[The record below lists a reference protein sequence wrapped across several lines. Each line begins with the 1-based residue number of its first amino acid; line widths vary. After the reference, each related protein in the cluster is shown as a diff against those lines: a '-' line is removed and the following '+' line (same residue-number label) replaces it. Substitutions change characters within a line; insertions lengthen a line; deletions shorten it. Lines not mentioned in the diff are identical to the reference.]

1 MKHNLFRN
9 FTALLLSG
17 TMLAGA
23 GCKDYDDDI
32 DNINKRL
39 DGMEVTISSLP
50 EQLEAI
56 KASIPDLTSL
66 TSRVEA
72 LEGKLEGVTD
82 LKGQLDEL
90 KGLESTLKQ
99 YVDDEIGKAT
109 TADALKAT
117 LGNYFATA
125 EALSDLEETLTKV
138 DDSIDQ
144 AIQVAV
150 KEIQVDITNLKDNVG
165 DWMGPQMKTY
175 LEANGYATMTDADD
189 AASSAVQDI
198 FDQIEKAQGDYY
210 DALVGLI
217 DSAIT
222 EHEGTIKIS
231 KEQLDTEL
239 KELIDKIEP
248 LINRVAELEGR
259 IQSLVYVPTRLDKK
273 IMFEGASWIDFA
285 GEKYYLGLKEQ
296 QSAVI
301 TFRVSPASVA
311 EKIVKGFA
319 GESDDNNKK
328 VELSIIPEKVTRAG
342 AEEDFTIEKCE
353 LVEGKSGE
361 FKVTATTGYKYGATA
376 DETLAIALN
385 VKIAPDEDSESTQG
399 IDYTTE
405 FIGTDYTAGGEV
417 NDNLVIAKAEEGGE
431 YTEIEGEY
439 DDGQG
444 TLTTVTYNT
453 KLPYYSTETV
463 TFLKD
468 FDVYYKDAEG
478 NYSALS
484 AMWENAPKIT
494 IKKPTKAATI
504 APETHKTN
512 YTVSATTAAIETSST
527 NLIGNTVTSGEFL
540 YQVKAGDRT
549 LDVAK
554 VKQVVTIDTK
564 NTAAVAENIAMNWQY
579 AITSVSGDYTKEN
592 VKLSTKLTYED
603 YNTIKNITT
612 KGTAGSLNANEYAVT
627 VTKNGQAVADGSI
640 TEANITLTANPSA
653 DGDVQLITVT
663 LKGTLKVGGDYVVVA
678 TYMKADN
685 TTVTITANVTVTGMP
700 EIAAYEIPAAENT
713 YVGEYEFVL
722 LQNYAS
728 VLWND
733 NLKDAFGDKA
743 TFESVIYGAN
753 AAATK
758 AGKAE
763 LAKDNKNIKVTFDND
778 AVYGTAYK
786 PSIKFTDAKGTG
798 FAVTF
803 KSTVTLVELKAEM
816 KVNSAYINSEG
827 KATAST
833 DLTSSV
839 FKVLDKEIA
848 GAYYYD
854 GEYADKTTVVYSI
867 NESADDLKAIED
879 AGGTAPSISSDVLTW
894 ADWNKLELKVK
905 AELTIND
912 RVLDTKE
919 FVVTIADPVA
929 EAITADSEV
938 DATIYAGETD
948 KTFAVPSMLKLAA
961 QKGSAID
968 AATNVFDAA
977 GAAMGLNDDLKT
989 ALTGKATYTLAEGTN
1004 PIITISADGKGILTL
1019 ADSALEINEF
1029 SVTVKVTYKYQFGER
1044 TFDATIKVKPGTKP
1058 VVTPAP

>member
-125 EALSDLEETLTKV
+125 EALSDLEETLTKAGG
-138 DDSIDQ
+138 SIDQ
-144 AIQVAV
+144 AIQEAV
-150 KEIQVDITNLKDNVG
+150 NEIQGDITDLKNNVG
-165 DWMGPQMKTY
+165 DWMGPQMKEY
-175 LEANGYATMTDADD
+175 LDAKGYATKSTT
-189 AASSAVQDI
+189 
-198 FDQIEKAQGDYY
+198 
-210 DALVGLI
+210 
-217 DSAIT
+217 IT
-222 EHEGTIKIS
+222 EATSAAAEEILTQIKAEQSDYRQAIEEIVAGATIS
-231 KEQLDTEL
+231 KLGTGVVKKENLDTEL
-239 KELIDKIEP
+239 QELIEKIEP

-259 IQSLVYVPTRLDKK
+259 IQSLVYVPSSLEEAQSNT
-273 IMFEGASWIDFA
+273 IMFEGASWINFS
-285 GEKYYLGLKEQ
+285 GTKYYLGLADKQ
-296 QSAVI
+296 TAII
-301 TFRVSPASVA
+301 TFRVSPASLV
-311 EKIVKGFA
+311 EKITD
-319 GESDDNNKK
+319 ENI
-328 VELSIIPEKVTRAG
+328 SIVTEKITRAAAFT
-342 AEEDFTIEKCE
+342 AELIEDSADPKT
-353 LVEGKSGE
+353 GK
-361 FKVTATTGYKYGATA
+361 FQVRATTDYKYGETA
-376 DETLAIALN
+376 NETLAIALN
-385 VKIAPDEDSESTQG
+385 VKIAPAEGSESKYG
-399 IDYTTE
+399 IDYTTS
-405 FIGTDYTAGGEV
+405 FIGTDYTAGG
-417 NDNLVIAKAEEGGE
+417 DITAKLVIAKEKE
-431 YTEIEGEY
+431 
-439 DDGQG
+439 DGSFDTPTGQVYASE
-444 TLTTVTYNT
+444 LKYN
-453 KLPYYSTETV
+453 STETV
-463 TFLKD
+463 TFMED
-468 FDVYYKDAEG
+468 FDVYYNPETNEYHK
-478 NYSALS
+478 LS
-484 AMWENAPKIT
+484 DMWENAPKIT

-512 YTVSATTAAIETSST
+512 YTVSATTAAIKTSST
-527 NLIGNTVTSGEFL
+527 DLIGETITSELFTYSISANNKTLEIGKAKQQITIVGDNT
-540 YQVKAGDRT
+540 
-549 LDVAK
+549 
-554 VKQVVTIDTK
+554 DTK
-564 NTAAVAENIAMNWQY
+564 TVEAAKLHWQY
-579 AITSVSGDYTKEN
+579 AIANSDAASRNVYVAEN
-592 VKLSTKLTYED
+592 VALDNALKAAIYNDMKTYTENASLEAGK
-603 YNTIKNITT
+603 YTI
-612 KGTAGSLNANEYAVT
+612 
-627 VTKNGQAVADGSI
+627 SI
-640 TEANITLTANPSA
+640 TENGTTASGITPAIELVSTPSVDTDAQLVKITLTGDLKKTAN
-653 DGDVQLITVT
+653 
-663 LKGTLKVGGDYVVVA
+663 YVVKAVYMHQDKTTA
-678 TYMKADN
+678 T
-685 TTVTITANVTVTGMP
+685 IIANVNVTGMP
-700 EIAAYEIPAAENT
+700 EIAAYEIPAAEKT

-733 NLKDAFGDKA
+733 NLKDAFGDKT
-743 TFESVIYGAN
+743 TFENVIYGATAN
-753 AAATK
+753 ATK
-758 AGKAE
+758 AGKAD
-763 LAKDNKNIKVTFDND
+763 LAKDNQNIKVTFDND

-786 PSIKFTDAKGTG
+786 PSIKFTDAKEPG

-803 KSTVTLVELKAEM
+803 KSTVTLVELEAEM

-905 AELTIND
+905 AELTTND

>member
-23 GCKDYDDDI
+23 GCKDYNDDI

-125 EALSDLEETLTKV
+125 EALSDLEETLTKAGG
-138 DDSIDQ
+138 SIDQ
-144 AIQVAV
+144 AIQEAV
-150 KEIQVDITNLKDNVG
+150 NEIQGDITDLKNNVG
-165 DWMGPQMKTY
+165 DWMGPQMKEY
-175 LEANGYATMTDADD
+175 LDAKGYATKSTT
-189 AASSAVQDI
+189 
-198 FDQIEKAQGDYY
+198 
-210 DALVGLI
+210 
-217 DSAIT
+217 IT
-222 EHEGTIKIS
+222 EATSAAAEEILTQIKAEQSDYRQAIEEIVAGATIS
-231 KEQLDTEL
+231 KLGTGVVKKENLDTEL
-239 KELIDKIEP
+239 QELIEKIEP

-259 IQSLVYVPTRLDKK
+259 IQSLVYVPSSLEEAQSNT
-273 IMFEGASWIDFA
+273 IMFEGASWINFS
-285 GEKYYLGLKEQ
+285 GTKYYLGLADKQ
-296 QSAVI
+296 TAII
-301 TFRVSPASVA
+301 TFRVSPASLV
-311 EKIVKGFA
+311 EKITD
-319 GESDDNNKK
+319 ENI
-328 VELSIIPEKVTRAG
+328 SIVTEKITRAAAFT
-342 AEEDFTIEKCE
+342 AELIEDSADPET
-353 LVEGKSGE
+353 GK
-361 FKVTATTGYKYGATA
+361 FQVRATTDYKYGETA
-376 DETLAIALN
+376 NETLAIALN
-385 VKIAPDEDSESTQG
+385 VKIAPAEGSESKYG
-399 IDYTTE
+399 IDYTTS
-405 FIGTDYTAGGEV
+405 FIGTDYTAGG
-417 NDNLVIAKAEEGGE
+417 DITAKLVIAKEKE
-431 YTEIEGEY
+431 
-439 DDGQG
+439 DGSFDTPTGQVYASE
-444 TLTTVTYNT
+444 LKYN
-453 KLPYYSTETV
+453 STETV
-463 TFLKD
+463 TFMED
-468 FDVYYKDAEG
+468 FDVYYNPETNEYHK
-478 NYSALS
+478 LS
-484 AMWENAPKIT
+484 DMWENAPKIT

-512 YTVSATTAAIETSST
+512 YTVSATTAAIKTSST
-527 NLIGNTVTSGEFL
+527 DLIGETITSELFTYSISANNKTLEIGKAKQQITIVGDNT
-540 YQVKAGDRT
+540 
-549 LDVAK
+549 
-554 VKQVVTIDTK
+554 DTK
-564 NTAAVAENIAMNWQY
+564 TVEAAKLHWQY
-579 AITSVSGDYTKEN
+579 AIANSDAASRNVYVAEN
-592 VKLSTKLTYED
+592 VALDNALKAAIYNDMKTYTENASLEAGK
-603 YNTIKNITT
+603 YTI
-612 KGTAGSLNANEYAVT
+612 
-627 VTKNGQAVADGSI
+627 SI
-640 TEANITLTANPSA
+640 TENGTTASGITPAIELVSTPSVDTDAQLVKITLTGDLKKTAN
-653 DGDVQLITVT
+653 
-663 LKGTLKVGGDYVVVA
+663 YVVKAVYMHQDKTTA
-678 TYMKADN
+678 T
-685 TTVTITANVTVTGMP
+685 IIANVNVTGMP
-700 EIAAYEIPAAENT
+700 EIAAYEIPAAEKT

-733 NLKDAFGDKA
+733 NLKDAFGDKT
-743 TFESVIYGAN
+743 TFENVIYGATAN
-753 AAATK
+753 ATK
-758 AGKAE
+758 AGKAD
-763 LAKDNKNIKVTFDND
+763 LAKDNQNIKVTFDND

-786 PSIKFTDAKGTG
+786 PSIKFTDAKETG

-803 KSTVTLVELKAEM
+803 KSTVTLVELEAEM

-905 AELTIND
+905 AELTTND

>member
-125 EALSDLEETLTKV
+125 EALSDLEETLTKAGG
-138 DDSIDQ
+138 SIDQ
-144 AIQVAV
+144 AIQEAV
-150 KEIQVDITNLKDNVG
+150 NEIQGDITDLKNNVG
-165 DWMGPQMKTY
+165 DWMGPQMKEY
-175 LEANGYATMTDADD
+175 LDAKGYATKSTT
-189 AASSAVQDI
+189 
-198 FDQIEKAQGDYY
+198 
-210 DALVGLI
+210 
-217 DSAIT
+217 IT
-222 EHEGTIKIS
+222 EATSAAAEEILTQIKAEQSDYRQAIEEIVAGATIS
-231 KEQLDTEL
+231 KLGTGVVKKENLDTEL
-239 KELIDKIEP
+239 QELIEKIEP

-259 IQSLVYVPTRLDKK
+259 IQSLVYVPSSLEEAQSNT
-273 IMFEGASWIDFA
+273 IMFEGASWINFS
-285 GEKYYLGLKEQ
+285 GTKYYLGLADKQ
-296 QSAVI
+296 TAII
-301 TFRVSPASVA
+301 TFRVSPTSLV
-311 EKIVKGFA
+311 EKITD
-319 GESDDNNKK
+319 ENI
-328 VELSIIPEKVTRAG
+328 SIVTEKITRAAAFT
-342 AEEDFTIEKCE
+342 AELIEDSADPET
-353 LVEGKSGE
+353 GK
-361 FKVTATTGYKYGATA
+361 FQVRATTDYKYGETA
-376 DETLAIALN
+376 NETLAIALN
-385 VKIAPDEDSESTQG
+385 VKIAPAEGSESKYG
-399 IDYTTE
+399 IDYTTS
-405 FIGTDYTAGGEV
+405 FIGTDYTAGG
-417 NDNLVIAKAEEGGE
+417 DITAKLVIAKEKE
-431 YTEIEGEY
+431 
-439 DDGQG
+439 DGSFDTPTGQVYASE
-444 TLTTVTYNT
+444 LKYN
-453 KLPYYSTETV
+453 STETV
-463 TFLKD
+463 TFMED
-468 FDVYYKDAEG
+468 FDVYYNPETNEYHK
-478 NYSALS
+478 LS
-484 AMWENAPKIT
+484 DMWENAPKIT

-512 YTVSATTAAIETSST
+512 YTVSATTAAIKTSST
-527 NLIGNTVTSGEFL
+527 DLIGETITSELFTYSISANNKTLEIGKAKQQITIVGDNT
-540 YQVKAGDRT
+540 
-549 LDVAK
+549 
-554 VKQVVTIDTK
+554 DTK
-564 NTAAVAENIAMNWQY
+564 TVEAAKLHWQY
-579 AITSVSGDYTKEN
+579 AIANSDAASRNVYVAEN
-592 VKLSTKLTYED
+592 VALDNALKAAIYNDMKTYTENASLEAGK
-603 YNTIKNITT
+603 YTI
-612 KGTAGSLNANEYAVT
+612 
-627 VTKNGQAVADGSI
+627 SI
-640 TEANITLTANPSA
+640 TENGTTASGITPAIELVSTPSVDTDAQLVKITLTGDLKKTAN
-653 DGDVQLITVT
+653 
-663 LKGTLKVGGDYVVVA
+663 YVVKAVYMHQDKTTA
-678 TYMKADN
+678 T
-685 TTVTITANVTVTGMP
+685 IIANVNVTGMP
-700 EIAAYEIPAAENT
+700 EIAAYEIPAAEKT

-733 NLKDAFGDKA
+733 NLKDAFGDKT
-743 TFESVIYGAN
+743 TFENVIYGATAN
-753 AAATK
+753 ATK
-758 AGKAE
+758 AGKAD
-763 LAKDNKNIKVTFDND
+763 LAKDNQNIKVTFDND

-786 PSIKFTDAKGTG
+786 PSIKFTDAKETG

-803 KSTVTLVELKAEM
+803 KSTVTLVELEAEM

-905 AELTIND
+905 AELTTND

>member
-125 EALSDLEETLTKV
+125 EALSDLEETLTKAGG
-138 DDSIDQ
+138 SIDQ
-144 AIQVAV
+144 AIQEAV
-150 KEIQVDITNLKDNVG
+150 NEIQGDITDLKNNVG
-165 DWMGPQMKTY
+165 DWMGPQMKEY
-175 LEANGYATMTDADD
+175 LDAKGYATKSTT
-189 AASSAVQDI
+189 
-198 FDQIEKAQGDYY
+198 
-210 DALVGLI
+210 
-217 DSAIT
+217 IT
-222 EHEGTIKIS
+222 EATSAAAEEILTQIKAEQSDYRQAIEEIVAGATIS
-231 KEQLDTEL
+231 KLGTGVVKKENLDTEL
-239 KELIDKIEP
+239 QELIEKIEP

-259 IQSLVYVPTRLDKK
+259 IQSLVYVPSSLEEAQSNT
-273 IMFEGASWIDFA
+273 IMFEGASWINFS
-285 GEKYYLGLKEQ
+285 GTKYYLGLADKQ
-296 QSAVI
+296 TAII
-301 TFRVSPASVA
+301 TFRVSPASLV
-311 EKIVKGFA
+311 EKITD
-319 GESDDNNKK
+319 ENI
-328 VELSIIPEKVTRAG
+328 SIVTEKITRAAAFT
-342 AEEDFTIEKCE
+342 AELIEDSADPET
-353 LVEGKSGE
+353 GK
-361 FKVTATTGYKYGATA
+361 FQVRATTDYKYGETA
-376 DETLAIALN
+376 NETLAIALN
-385 VKIAPDEDSESTQG
+385 VKIAPAEGSESKYG
-399 IDYTTE
+399 IDYTTS
-405 FIGTDYTAGGEV
+405 FIGTDYTAGG
-417 NDNLVIAKAEEGGE
+417 DITAKLVIAKEKE
-431 YTEIEGEY
+431 
-439 DDGQG
+439 DGSFDTPTGQVYASE
-444 TLTTVTYNT
+444 LKYN
-453 KLPYYSTETV
+453 STETV
-463 TFLKD
+463 TFMED
-468 FDVYYKDAEG
+468 FDVYYNPETNEYHK
-478 NYSALS
+478 LS
-484 AMWENAPKIT
+484 DMWENAPKIT

-512 YTVSATTAAIETSST
+512 YTVSATTAAIKTSST
-527 NLIGNTVTSGEFL
+527 DLIGETITSELFTYSISANNKTLEIGKAKQQITIVGDNT
-540 YQVKAGDRT
+540 
-549 LDVAK
+549 
-554 VKQVVTIDTK
+554 DTK
-564 NTAAVAENIAMNWQY
+564 TVEAAKLHWQY
-579 AITSVSGDYTKEN
+579 AIANSDAASRNVYVAEN
-592 VKLSTKLTYED
+592 VALDNALKAAIYNDMKTYTENASLEAGK
-603 YNTIKNITT
+603 YTI
-612 KGTAGSLNANEYAVT
+612 
-627 VTKNGQAVADGSI
+627 SI
-640 TEANITLTANPSA
+640 TENGTTASGITPAIELVSTPSVDTDAQFVKITLTGDLKKTAN
-653 DGDVQLITVT
+653 
-663 LKGTLKVGGDYVVVA
+663 YVVKAVYMHQNKTTA
-678 TYMKADN
+678 T
-685 TTVTITANVTVTGMP
+685 IIANVNVTGMP
-700 EIAAYEIPAAENT
+700 EIAAYEIPAAEKT

-733 NLKDAFGDKA
+733 NLKDAFGDKT
-743 TFESVIYGAN
+743 TFENVIYGATAN
-753 AAATK
+753 ATK
-758 AGKAE
+758 AGKAD
-763 LAKDNKNIKVTFDND
+763 LAKDNQNIKVTFDND

-786 PSIKFTDAKGTG
+786 PSIKFTDAKETG

-803 KSTVTLVELKAEM
+803 KSTVTLVELEAEM

-905 AELTIND
+905 AELTTND

>member
-125 EALSDLEETLTKV
+125 EALSDLEETLTKAGG
-138 DDSIDQ
+138 SIDQ
-144 AIQVAV
+144 AIQEAV
-150 KEIQVDITNLKDNVG
+150 NEIQGDITDLKNNVG
-165 DWMGPQMKTY
+165 DWMGPQMKEY
-175 LEANGYATMTDADD
+175 LDAKGYATKSTT
-189 AASSAVQDI
+189 
-198 FDQIEKAQGDYY
+198 
-210 DALVGLI
+210 
-217 DSAIT
+217 IT
-222 EHEGTIKIS
+222 EATSAAAEEILTQIKAEQSDYRQAIEEIVAGATIS
-231 KEQLDTEL
+231 KLGTGVVKKENLDTEL
-239 KELIDKIEP
+239 QELIEKIEP

-259 IQSLVYVPTRLDKK
+259 IQSLVYVPSSLEEAQSNT
-273 IMFEGASWIDFA
+273 IMFEGASWINFS
-285 GEKYYLGLKEQ
+285 GTKYYLGLADKQ
-296 QSAVI
+296 TAII
-301 TFRVSPASVA
+301 TFRVSPASLV
-311 EKIVKGFA
+311 EKITD
-319 GESDDNNKK
+319 ENI
-328 VELSIIPEKVTRAG
+328 SIVTEKITRAAAFT
-342 AEEDFTIEKCE
+342 AELIEDSADPET
-353 LVEGKSGE
+353 GK
-361 FKVTATTGYKYGATA
+361 FQVRATTDYKYGETA
-376 DETLAIALN
+376 NETLAIALN
-385 VKIAPDEDSESTQG
+385 VKIAPAEGSESKYG
-399 IDYTTE
+399 IDYTTS
-405 FIGTDYTAGGEV
+405 FIGTDYTAGG
-417 NDNLVIAKAEEGGE
+417 NITAKLVIAKEKE
-431 YTEIEGEY
+431 
-439 DDGQG
+439 DGSFDTPTGQVYASE
-444 TLTTVTYNT
+444 LKYN
-453 KLPYYSTETV
+453 STETV
-463 TFLKD
+463 TFMED
-468 FDVYYKDAEG
+468 FDVYYNPETNEYHK
-478 NYSALS
+478 LS
-484 AMWENAPKIT
+484 DMWENAPKIT

-512 YTVSATTAAIETSST
+512 YTVSATTAAIKTSST
-527 NLIGNTVTSGEFL
+527 DLIGETITSELFTYSISANNKTLEIGKAKQQITIVGDNT
-540 YQVKAGDRT
+540 
-549 LDVAK
+549 
-554 VKQVVTIDTK
+554 DTK
-564 NTAAVAENIAMNWQY
+564 TVEAAKLHWQY
-579 AITSVSGDYTKEN
+579 AIANSDAASRNVYVAEN
-592 VKLSTKLTYED
+592 VALDNALKAAIYNDMKTYTENASLEAGK
-603 YNTIKNITT
+603 YTI
-612 KGTAGSLNANEYAVT
+612 
-627 VTKNGQAVADGSI
+627 SI
-640 TEANITLTANPSA
+640 TENGTTASGITPAIELVSTPSVDTDAQLVKITLTGDLKKTAN
-653 DGDVQLITVT
+653 
-663 LKGTLKVGGDYVVVA
+663 YVVKAVYMHQDKTTA
-678 TYMKADN
+678 T
-685 TTVTITANVTVTGMP
+685 IIANVNVTGMP
-700 EIAAYEIPAAENT
+700 EIAAYEIPAAEKT

-733 NLKDAFGDKA
+733 NLKDAFGDKT
-743 TFESVIYGAN
+743 TFENVIYGATAN
-753 AAATK
+753 ATK
-758 AGKAE
+758 AGKAD
-763 LAKDNKNIKVTFDND
+763 LAKDNQNIKVTFDND

-786 PSIKFTDAKGTG
+786 PSIKFTDAKETG

-803 KSTVTLVELKAEM
+803 KSTVTLVELEAEM

-905 AELTIND
+905 AELTTND

>member
-125 EALSDLEETLTKV
+125 EALSDLEETLTKAGG
-138 DDSIDQ
+138 SIDQ
-144 AIQVAV
+144 AIQEAV
-150 KEIQVDITNLKDNVG
+150 NEIQGDITDLKNNVG
-165 DWMGPQMKTY
+165 DWMGPQMKEY
-175 LEANGYATMTDADD
+175 LDAKGYATKSTT
-189 AASSAVQDI
+189 
-198 FDQIEKAQGDYY
+198 
-210 DALVGLI
+210 
-217 DSAIT
+217 IT
-222 EHEGTIKIS
+222 EATSAAAEEILTQIKAEQSDYRQAIEEIVAGATIS
-231 KEQLDTEL
+231 KLGTGVVKKENLDTEL
-239 KELIDKIEP
+239 QELIEKIEP

-259 IQSLVYVPTRLDKK
+259 IQSLVYVPSSLEEAQSNT
-273 IMFEGASWIDFA
+273 IMFEGASWINFS
-285 GEKYYLGLKEQ
+285 GTKYYLGLADKQ
-296 QSAVI
+296 TAII
-301 TFRVSPASVA
+301 TFRVSPASLV
-311 EKIVKGFA
+311 EKITD
-319 GESDDNNKK
+319 ENI
-328 VELSIIPEKVTRAG
+328 SIVTEKITRAAAFT
-342 AEEDFTIEKCE
+342 AELIEDSADPET
-353 LVEGKSGE
+353 GK
-361 FKVTATTGYKYGATA
+361 FQVRATTDYKYGETA
-376 DETLAIALN
+376 NETLAIALN
-385 VKIAPDEDSESTQG
+385 VKIAPAEGSESKYG
-399 IDYTTE
+399 IDYTTS
-405 FIGTDYTAGGEV
+405 FIGTDYTAGG
-417 NDNLVIAKAEEGGE
+417 DITAKLVIAKEKE
-431 YTEIEGEY
+431 
-439 DDGQG
+439 DGSFDTPTGQVYASE
-444 TLTTVTYNT
+444 LKYN
-453 KLPYYSTETV
+453 STETV
-463 TFLKD
+463 TFMED
-468 FDVYYKDAEG
+468 FDVYYNPETNEYHK
-478 NYSALS
+478 LS
-484 AMWENAPKIT
+484 DMWENAPKIT

-512 YTVSATTAAIETSST
+512 YTVSATTAAIKTSST
-527 NLIGNTVTSGEFL
+527 DLIGETITSELFTYSISANNKTLEIGKAKQQITIVGDNT
-540 YQVKAGDRT
+540 
-549 LDVAK
+549 
-554 VKQVVTIDTK
+554 DTK
-564 NTAAVAENIAMNWQY
+564 TVEAAKLHWQY
-579 AITSVSGDYTKEN
+579 AIANSDAASRNVYVAEN
-592 VKLSTKLTYED
+592 VALDNALKAAIYNDMKTYTENASLEAGK
-603 YNTIKNITT
+603 YTI
-612 KGTAGSLNANEYAVT
+612 
-627 VTKNGQAVADGSI
+627 SI
-640 TEANITLTANPSA
+640 TENGTTASGITPAIELVSTPSVDTDAQLVKITLTGDLKKTAN
-653 DGDVQLITVT
+653 
-663 LKGTLKVGGDYVVVA
+663 YVVKAVYMHQDKTTA
-678 TYMKADN
+678 T
-685 TTVTITANVTVTGMP
+685 IIANVNVTGMP
-700 EIAAYEIPAAENT
+700 EIAAYEIPAAEKT

-733 NLKDAFGDKA
+733 NLKDAFGDKT
-743 TFESVIYGAN
+743 TFENVIYGATAN
-753 AAATK
+753 ATK
-758 AGKAE
+758 AGKAD
-763 LAKDNKNIKVTFDND
+763 LAKDNQNIKVTFDND

-786 PSIKFTDAKGTG
+786 PSIKFTDAKETG

-803 KSTVTLVELKAEM
+803 KSTVTLVELEAEM

-905 AELTIND
+905 AELTTND

>member
-125 EALSDLEETLTKV
+125 EALSDLEETLTKAGG
-138 DDSIDQ
+138 SIDQ
-144 AIQVAV
+144 AIQEAV
-150 KEIQVDITNLKDNVG
+150 NEIQGDITDLKNNVG
-165 DWMGPQMKTY
+165 DWMGPQMKEY
-175 LEANGYATMTDADD
+175 LDAKGYATKSTT
-189 AASSAVQDI
+189 
-198 FDQIEKAQGDYY
+198 
-210 DALVGLI
+210 
-217 DSAIT
+217 IT
-222 EHEGTIKIS
+222 EATSAAAEEILTQIKAEQSDYRQAIEEIVAGATIS
-231 KEQLDTEL
+231 KLGTGVVKKENLDTEL
-239 KELIDKIEP
+239 QELIEKIEP

-259 IQSLVYVPTRLDKK
+259 IQSLVYVPSSLEEAQSNT
-273 IMFEGASWIDFA
+273 IMFEGASWINFS
-285 GEKYYLGLKEQ
+285 GTKYYLGLADKQ
-296 QSAVI
+296 TAII
-301 TFRVSPASVA
+301 TFRVSPASLV
-311 EKIVKGFA
+311 EKITD
-319 GESDDNNKK
+319 ENI
-328 VELSIIPEKVTRAG
+328 SIVTEKITRAAAFT
-342 AEEDFTIEKCE
+342 AELIEDSADPKT
-353 LVEGKSGE
+353 GK
-361 FKVTATTGYKYGATA
+361 FQVRATTDYKYGETA
-376 DETLAIALN
+376 NETLAIALN
-385 VKIAPDEDSESTQG
+385 VKIAPAEGSESKYG
-399 IDYTTE
+399 IDYTTS
-405 FIGTDYTAGGEV
+405 FIGTDYTAGG
-417 NDNLVIAKAEEGGE
+417 DITAKLVIAKEKE
-431 YTEIEGEY
+431 
-439 DDGQG
+439 DGSFDTPTGQVYASE
-444 TLTTVTYNT
+444 LKY
-453 KLPYYSTETV
+453 KSTETV
-463 TFLKD
+463 TFMED
-468 FDVYYKDAEG
+468 FDVYYNPETNEYHK
-478 NYSALS
+478 LS
-484 AMWENAPKIT
+484 DMWENAPKIT

-512 YTVSATTAAIETSST
+512 YTVSATTAAIKTSST
-527 NLIGNTVTSGEFL
+527 DLIGETITSELFTYSISANNKTLEIGKAKQQITIVGDNTDTKT
-540 YQVKAGDRT
+540 VKA
-549 LDVAK
+549 AK
-554 VKQVVTIDTK
+554 LH
-564 NTAAVAENIAMNWQY
+564 WQY
-579 AITSVSGDYTKEN
+579 AIANSDAASRNVYVVAEN
-592 VKLSTKLTYED
+592 VALDNALKAAIYNDMKTYTENASLEAGK
-603 YNTIKNITT
+603 YTI
-612 KGTAGSLNANEYAVT
+612 
-627 VTKNGQAVADGSI
+627 SI
-640 TEANITLTANPSA
+640 TENGTTASGITPAIELVSTPSVDTDAQLVKITLTGDLKKTAN
-653 DGDVQLITVT
+653 
-663 LKGTLKVGGDYVVVA
+663 YVVKAVYMHQNKTTA
-678 TYMKADN
+678 T
-685 TTVTITANVTVTGMP
+685 IIANVNVTGMP
-700 EIAAYEIPAAENT
+700 EIAAYEIPAAEKT

-733 NLKDAFGDKA
+733 NLKDAFGDKT
-743 TFESVIYGAN
+743 TFENVIYGATAN
-753 AAATK
+753 ATK
-758 AGKAE
+758 AGKAD
-763 LAKDNKNIKVTFDND
+763 LAKDNQNIKVTFDND

-803 KSTVTLVELKAEM
+803 KSTVTLVELEAELKA
-816 KVNSAYINSEG
+816 NSAYINSES
-827 KATAST
+827 KEATAST
-833 DLTSSV
+833 DLTGQT
-839 FKVLDKEIA
+839 FQVLDKEIG

-854 GEYADKTTVVYSI
+854 GEYADKTKVVYSI
-867 NESADDLKAIED
+867 NESAADLKVLTD
-879 AGGTAPSISSDVLTW
+879 AGLTIPAISNNVLTW
-894 ADWNKLELKVK
+894 NDWNKLKLKVK
-905 AELTIND
+905 AELYIED
-912 RVLDTKE
+912 RVLDTEE

-977 GAAMGLNDDLKT
+977 GTAMGLNDDLKA
-989 ALTGKATYTLAEGTN
+989 ALTGEATYTLAKGTN
-1004 PIITISADGKGILTL
+1004 PIITMSNDGKGTLTL
-1019 ADSALEINEF
+1019 GDSSLEINEF
-1029 SVTVKVTYKYQFGER
+1029 TVTVKVSYSYQFGKR

>member
-125 EALSDLEETLTKV
+125 EALSDLEETLTKAGG
-138 DDSIDQ
+138 SIDQ
-144 AIQVAV
+144 AIQEAV
-150 KEIQVDITNLKDNVG
+150 NEIQGDITDLKNNVG
-165 DWMGPQMKTY
+165 DWMGPQMKEY
-175 LEANGYATMTDADD
+175 LDAKGYATKSTT
-189 AASSAVQDI
+189 
-198 FDQIEKAQGDYY
+198 
-210 DALVGLI
+210 
-217 DSAIT
+217 IT
-222 EHEGTIKIS
+222 EATSAAAEEILTQIKAEQSDYRQAIEEIVAGATIS
-231 KEQLDTEL
+231 KLGTGVVKKENLDTEL
-239 KELIDKIEP
+239 QELIEKIEP

-259 IQSLVYVPTRLDKK
+259 IQSLVYVPSSLEEAQSNT
-273 IMFEGASWIDFA
+273 IMFEGASWINFS
-285 GEKYYLGLKEQ
+285 GTKYYLGLADKQ
-296 QSAVI
+296 TAII
-301 TFRVSPASVA
+301 TFRVSPASLV
-311 EKIVKGFA
+311 EKITD
-319 GESDDNNKK
+319 ENI
-328 VELSIIPEKVTRAG
+328 SIVTEKITRAAAFT
-342 AEEDFTIEKCE
+342 AELIEDSADPET
-353 LVEGKSGE
+353 GK
-361 FKVTATTGYKYGATA
+361 FQVRATTDYKYGETA
-376 DETLAIALN
+376 NETLAIALN
-385 VKIAPDEDSESTQG
+385 VKIAPAEGSESTQG
-399 IDYTTE
+399 IDYTTA
-405 FIGTDYTAGGEV
+405 FIGTDYTAGG
-417 NDNLVIAKAEEGGE
+417 DITAKLVIAKEKE
-431 YTEIEGEY
+431 
-439 DDGQG
+439 DGSFDTPTGQVYASE
-444 TLTTVTYNT
+444 LKYN
-453 KLPYYSTETV
+453 STETV
-463 TFLKD
+463 TFMED
-468 FDVYYKDAEG
+468 FDVYYNPETNEYHK
-478 NYSALS
+478 LS
-484 AMWENAPKIT
+484 DMWENAPKIT

-512 YTVSATTAAIETSST
+512 YTVSATTAAIKTSST
-527 NLIGNTVTSGEFL
+527 DLIGETITSELFTYSISANNKTLEIGKAKQQITIVGDNT
-540 YQVKAGDRT
+540 
-549 LDVAK
+549 
-554 VKQVVTIDTK
+554 DTK
-564 NTAAVAENIAMNWQY
+564 TVEAAKLHWQY
-579 AITSVSGDYTKEN
+579 AIANSDAASRNVYVAEN
-592 VKLSTKLTYED
+592 VALDNALKAAIYNDMKTYTENASLEAGK
-603 YNTIKNITT
+603 YTI
-612 KGTAGSLNANEYAVT
+612 
-627 VTKNGQAVADGSI
+627 SI
-640 TEANITLTANPSA
+640 TENGTTASGITPAIELVSTPSVDTDAQLVKITLTGDLKKTAN
-653 DGDVQLITVT
+653 
-663 LKGTLKVGGDYVVVA
+663 YVVKAVYMHQDKTTA
-678 TYMKADN
+678 T
-685 TTVTITANVTVTGMP
+685 IIANVNVTGMP
-700 EIAAYEIPAAENT
+700 EIAAYEIPAAEKT

-733 NLKDAFGDKA
+733 NLKDAFGDKT
-743 TFESVIYGAN
+743 TFENVIYGATAN
-753 AAATK
+753 ATK
-758 AGKAE
+758 AGKAD
-763 LAKDNKNIKVTFDND
+763 LAKDNQNIKVTFDND

-803 KSTVTLVELKAEM
+803 KSTVTLVELEAEM

-905 AELTIND
+905 AELTTND

-977 GAAMGLNDDLKT
+977 GTAMGLNADLAA
-989 ALTGKATYTLAEGTN
+989 ALKGSATYTLAEGTN
-1004 PIITISADGKGILTL
+1004 PIVSLDEEGKGILTL
-1019 ADSALEINEF
+1019 DESALEINEF
-1029 SVTVKVTYKYQFGER
+1029 TVTVKVTYKYQFGER

>member
-125 EALSDLEETLTKV
+125 EALSDLEETLTKAGG
-138 DDSIDQ
+138 SIDQ
-144 AIQVAV
+144 AIQEAV
-150 KEIQVDITNLKDNVG
+150 NEIQGDITDLKNNVG
-165 DWMGPQMKTY
+165 DWMGPQMKEY
-175 LEANGYATMTDADD
+175 LDAKGYATKSTT
-189 AASSAVQDI
+189 
-198 FDQIEKAQGDYY
+198 
-210 DALVGLI
+210 
-217 DSAIT
+217 IT
-222 EHEGTIKIS
+222 EATSAAAEEILTQIKAEQSDYRQAIEEIVAGATIS
-231 KEQLDTEL
+231 KLGTGVVKKENLDTEL
-239 KELIDKIEP
+239 QELIEKIEP

-259 IQSLVYVPTRLDKK
+259 IQSLVYVPSSLEEAQSNT
-273 IMFEGASWIDFA
+273 IMFEGASWINFS
-285 GEKYYLGLKEQ
+285 GTKYYLGLADKQ
-296 QSAVI
+296 TAII
-301 TFRVSPASVA
+301 TFRVSPASLV
-311 EKIVKGFA
+311 EKITD
-319 GESDDNNKK
+319 ENI
-328 VELSIIPEKVTRAG
+328 SIVTEKITRAAAFT
-342 AEEDFTIEKCE
+342 AELIEDSADPET
-353 LVEGKSGE
+353 GK
-361 FKVTATTGYKYGATA
+361 FQVRATTDYKYGETA
-376 DETLAIALN
+376 NETLAIALN
-385 VKIAPDEDSESTQG
+385 VKIAPAEGSESKYG
-399 IDYTTE
+399 IDYTTS
-405 FIGTDYTAGGEV
+405 FIGTDYTAGG
-417 NDNLVIAKAEEGGE
+417 DITAKLVIAKEKE
-431 YTEIEGEY
+431 
-439 DDGQG
+439 DGSFDTPTGQVYASE
-444 TLTTVTYNT
+444 LKYN
-453 KLPYYSTETV
+453 STETV
-463 TFLKD
+463 TFMED
-468 FDVYYKDAEG
+468 FDVYYNPETNEYHK
-478 NYSALS
+478 LS
-484 AMWENAPKIT
+484 DMWENAPKIT

-512 YTVSATTAAIETSST
+512 YTVSATAAAIKTSST
-527 NLIGNTVTSGEFL
+527 DLIGETITSELFTYSISANNKTLEIGKAKQQITIVGDNT
-540 YQVKAGDRT
+540 
-549 LDVAK
+549 
-554 VKQVVTIDTK
+554 DTK
-564 NTAAVAENIAMNWQY
+564 TVEAAKLHWQY
-579 AITSVSGDYTKEN
+579 AIANSDAASRNVYVAEN
-592 VKLSTKLTYED
+592 VALDNALKAAIYNDMKTYTENASLEAGK
-603 YNTIKNITT
+603 YTI
-612 KGTAGSLNANEYAVT
+612 
-627 VTKNGQAVADGSI
+627 SI
-640 TEANITLTANPSA
+640 TENGTTASGITPAIELVSTPSVDTDAQLVKITLTGDLKKTAN
-653 DGDVQLITVT
+653 
-663 LKGTLKVGGDYVVVA
+663 YVVKAVYMHQDKTTA
-678 TYMKADN
+678 T
-685 TTVTITANVTVTGMP
+685 IIANVNVTGMP
-700 EIAAYEIPAAENT
+700 EIAAYEIPAAEKT

-733 NLKDAFGDKA
+733 NLKDAFGDKT
-743 TFESVIYGAN
+743 TFENVIYGATAN
-753 AAATK
+753 ATK
-758 AGKAE
+758 AGKAD
-763 LAKDNKNIKVTFDND
+763 LAKDNQNIKVTFDND

-786 PSIKFTDAKGTG
+786 PSIKFTDAKETG

-803 KSTVTLVELKAEM
+803 KSTVTLVELEAEM

-905 AELTIND
+905 AELTTND

>member
-1 MKHNLFRN
+1 MKNNLFRN

-17 TMLAGA
+17 TMLAGV

-125 EALSDLEETLTKV
+125 EALSDLEETLTKAGG
-138 DDSIDQ
+138 SIDQ
-144 AIQVAV
+144 AIQEAV
-150 KEIQVDITNLKDNVG
+150 NEIQGDITDLKNNVG
-165 DWMGPQMKTY
+165 DWMGPQMKEY
-175 LEANGYATMTDADD
+175 LDAKGYATKSTT
-189 AASSAVQDI
+189 
-198 FDQIEKAQGDYY
+198 
-210 DALVGLI
+210 
-217 DSAIT
+217 IT
-222 EHEGTIKIS
+222 EATSAAAEEILTQIKAEQSDYRQAIEEIVAGATIS
-231 KEQLDTEL
+231 KLGTGVVKKENLDTEL
-239 KELIDKIEP
+239 QELIEKIEP

-259 IQSLVYVPTRLDKK
+259 IQSLVYVPSSLEEAQSNT
-273 IMFEGASWIDFA
+273 IMFEGASWINFS
-285 GEKYYLGLKEQ
+285 GTKYYLGLADKQ
-296 QSAVI
+296 TAII
-301 TFRVSPASVA
+301 TFRVSPASLV
-311 EKIVKGFA
+311 EKITD
-319 GESDDNNKK
+319 ENI
-328 VELSIIPEKVTRAG
+328 SIVTEKITRAAAFT
-342 AEEDFTIEKCE
+342 AELIEDSADPET
-353 LVEGKSGE
+353 GK
-361 FKVTATTGYKYGATA
+361 FQVRATTDYKYGETA
-376 DETLAIALN
+376 NETLAIALN
-385 VKIAPDEDSESTQG
+385 VKIAPAEGSESKYG
-399 IDYTTE
+399 IDYTTS
-405 FIGTDYTAGGEV
+405 FIGTDYTAGG
-417 NDNLVIAKAEEGGE
+417 DITAKLVIAKEKE
-431 YTEIEGEY
+431 
-439 DDGQG
+439 DGSFDTPTGQVYASE
-444 TLTTVTYNT
+444 LKYN
-453 KLPYYSTETV
+453 STETV
-463 TFLKD
+463 TFMED
-468 FDVYYKDAEG
+468 FDVYYNPETNEYHK
-478 NYSALS
+478 LS
-484 AMWENAPKIT
+484 DMWENAPKIT

-512 YTVSATTAAIETSST
+512 YTVSATTAAIKTSST
-527 NLIGNTVTSGEFL
+527 DLIGETITSELFTYSISANNKTLEIGKAKQQITIVGDNT
-540 YQVKAGDRT
+540 
-549 LDVAK
+549 
-554 VKQVVTIDTK
+554 DTK
-564 NTAAVAENIAMNWQY
+564 TVEAAKLHWQY
-579 AITSVSGDYTKEN
+579 AIANSDAASRNVYVAEN
-592 VKLSTKLTYED
+592 VALDNALKAAIYNDMKTYTENASLEAGK
-603 YNTIKNITT
+603 YTI
-612 KGTAGSLNANEYAVT
+612 
-627 VTKNGQAVADGSI
+627 SI
-640 TEANITLTANPSA
+640 TENGTTASGITPAIELVSTPSVDTDAQLVKITLTGDLKKTAN
-653 DGDVQLITVT
+653 
-663 LKGTLKVGGDYVVVA
+663 YVVKAVYMHQDKTTA
-678 TYMKADN
+678 T
-685 TTVTITANVTVTGMP
+685 IIANVNVTGMP
-700 EIAAYEIPAAENT
+700 EIAAYEIPAAEKT

-733 NLKDAFGDKA
+733 NLKDAFGDKT
-743 TFESVIYGAN
+743 TFENVIYGATAN
-753 AAATK
+753 ATK
-758 AGKAE
+758 AGKAD
-763 LAKDNKNIKVTFDND
+763 LAKDNQNIKVTFDND

-803 KSTVTLVELKAEM
+803 KSTVTLVELEAEM

-905 AELTIND
+905 AELTTND

>member
-125 EALSDLEETLTKV
+125 EALSDLEETLTKAGG
-138 DDSIDQ
+138 SIDQ
-144 AIQVAV
+144 AIQEAV
-150 KEIQVDITNLKDNVG
+150 NEIQGDITDLKNNVG
-165 DWMGPQMKTY
+165 DWMGPQMKEY
-175 LEANGYATMTDADD
+175 LDAKGYATKSTT
-189 AASSAVQDI
+189 
-198 FDQIEKAQGDYY
+198 
-210 DALVGLI
+210 
-217 DSAIT
+217 IT
-222 EHEGTIKIS
+222 EATSAAAEEILTQIKAEQSDYRQAIEEIVAGATIS
-231 KEQLDTEL
+231 KLGTGVVKKENLDTEL
-239 KELIDKIEP
+239 QELIEKIEP

-259 IQSLVYVPTRLDKK
+259 IQSLVYVPSSLEEAQSNT
-273 IMFEGASWIDFA
+273 IMFEGASWINFS
-285 GEKYYLGLKEQ
+285 GTKYYLGLADKQ
-296 QSAVI
+296 TAII
-301 TFRVSPASVA
+301 TFRVSPASLV
-311 EKIVKGFA
+311 EKITD
-319 GESDDNNKK
+319 ENI
-328 VELSIIPEKVTRAG
+328 SIVTEKITRAAAFT
-342 AEEDFTIEKCE
+342 AELIEDSADPET
-353 LVEGKSGE
+353 GK
-361 FKVTATTGYKYGATA
+361 FQVRATTDYKYGETA
-376 DETLAIALN
+376 NETLAIALN
-385 VKIAPDEDSESTQG
+385 VKIAPAEGSESKYG
-399 IDYTTE
+399 IDYTTS
-405 FIGTDYTAGGEV
+405 FIGTDYTAGG
-417 NDNLVIAKAEEGGE
+417 DITAKLVIAKEKE
-431 YTEIEGEY
+431 
-439 DDGQG
+439 DGSFDTPTGQVYASE
-444 TLTTVTYNT
+444 LKYN
-453 KLPYYSTETV
+453 STETV
-463 TFLKD
+463 TFMED
-468 FDVYYKDAEG
+468 FDVYYNPETNEYHK
-478 NYSALS
+478 LS
-484 AMWENAPKIT
+484 DMWENAPKIT

-512 YTVSATTAAIETSST
+512 YTVSATTAAIKTSST
-527 NLIGNTVTSGEFL
+527 DLIGETITSELFTYSISANNKTLEIGKAKQQITIVGDNT
-540 YQVKAGDRT
+540 
-549 LDVAK
+549 
-554 VKQVVTIDTK
+554 DTK
-564 NTAAVAENIAMNWQY
+564 TVEAAKLHWQY
-579 AITSVSGDYTKEN
+579 AIANSDAASRNVYVAEN
-592 VKLSTKLTYED
+592 VALDNALKAAIYNDMKTYTENASLEAGK
-603 YNTIKNITT
+603 YTI
-612 KGTAGSLNANEYAVT
+612 
-627 VTKNGQAVADGSI
+627 SI
-640 TEANITLTANPSA
+640 TENGTTASGITPAIELVSTPSVDTDAQLVKITLTGDLKKTAN
-653 DGDVQLITVT
+653 
-663 LKGTLKVGGDYVVVA
+663 YVVKAVYMHQDKTTA
-678 TYMKADN
+678 T
-685 TTVTITANVTVTGMP
+685 IIANVNVTGMP
-700 EIAAYEIPAAENT
+700 EIAAYEIPAAEKT

-733 NLKDAFGDKA
+733 NLKDAFGDKT
-743 TFESVIYGAN
+743 TFENVIYGATAN
-753 AAATK
+753 ATK
-758 AGKAE
+758 AGKAD
-763 LAKDNKNIKVTFDND
+763 LAKDNQNIKVTFDND

-786 PSIKFTDAKGTG
+786 PSIKFTDAKETG

-803 KSTVTLVELKAEM
+803 KSTVTLVELEAEM

-833 DLTSSV
+833 VLTSSV

-905 AELTIND
+905 AELTTND

>member
-125 EALSDLEETLTKV
+125 EALSDLEETLTKAGG
-138 DDSIDQ
+138 SIDQ
-144 AIQVAV
+144 AIQEAV
-150 KEIQVDITNLKDNVG
+150 NEIQGDITDLKNNVG
-165 DWMGPQMKTY
+165 DWMGPQMKEY
-175 LEANGYATMTDADD
+175 LDAKGYATKSTT
-189 AASSAVQDI
+189 
-198 FDQIEKAQGDYY
+198 
-210 DALVGLI
+210 
-217 DSAIT
+217 IT
-222 EHEGTIKIS
+222 EATSAAAEEILTQIKAEQSDYRQAIEEIVAGATIS
-231 KEQLDTEL
+231 KLGTGVVKKENLDTEL
-239 KELIDKIEP
+239 QELIEKIEP

-259 IQSLVYVPTRLDKK
+259 IQSLVYVPSSLEEAQSNT
-273 IMFEGASWIDFA
+273 IMFEGASWINFS
-285 GEKYYLGLKEQ
+285 GTKYYLGLADKQ
-296 QSAVI
+296 TAII
-301 TFRVSPASVA
+301 TFRVSPASLV
-311 EKIVKGFA
+311 EKITD
-319 GESDDNNKK
+319 ENI
-328 VELSIIPEKVTRAG
+328 SIVTEKITRAAAFT
-342 AEEDFTIEKCE
+342 AELIEDSADPKT
-353 LVEGKSGE
+353 GK
-361 FKVTATTGYKYGATA
+361 FQVRATTDYKYGETA
-376 DETLAIALN
+376 NETLAIALN
-385 VKIAPDEDSESTQG
+385 VKIAPAEGSESKYG
-399 IDYTTE
+399 IDYTTS
-405 FIGTDYTAGGEV
+405 FIGTDYTAGG
-417 NDNLVIAKAEEGGE
+417 DITAKLVIAKEKE
-431 YTEIEGEY
+431 
-439 DDGQG
+439 DGSFDTPTGQVYASE
-444 TLTTVTYNT
+444 LKYN
-453 KLPYYSTETV
+453 STETV
-463 TFLKD
+463 TFMED
-468 FDVYYKDAEG
+468 FDVYYNPETNEYHK
-478 NYSALS
+478 LS
-484 AMWENAPKIT
+484 DMWENAPKIT

-512 YTVSATTAAIETSST
+512 YTVSATTAAIKTSST
-527 NLIGNTVTSGEFL
+527 DLIGETITSELFTYSISANNKTLEIGKAKQQITIVGDNT
-540 YQVKAGDRT
+540 
-549 LDVAK
+549 
-554 VKQVVTIDTK
+554 DTK
-564 NTAAVAENIAMNWQY
+564 TVEAAKLHWQY
-579 AITSVSGDYTKEN
+579 AIANSDAASRNVYVAEN
-592 VKLSTKLTYED
+592 VALDNALKAAIYNDMKTYTENASLEAGK
-603 YNTIKNITT
+603 YTI
-612 KGTAGSLNANEYAVT
+612 
-627 VTKNGQAVADGSI
+627 SI
-640 TEANITLTANPSA
+640 TENGTTASGITPAIELVSTPSVDTDAQLVKITLTGDLKKTAN
-653 DGDVQLITVT
+653 
-663 LKGTLKVGGDYVVVA
+663 YVVKAVYMHQDKTTA
-678 TYMKADN
+678 T
-685 TTVTITANVTVTGMP
+685 IIANVNVTGMP
-700 EIAAYEIPAAENT
+700 EIAAYEIPAAEKT

-733 NLKDAFGDKA
+733 NLKDAFGDKT
-743 TFESVIYGAN
+743 TFENVIYGATAN
-753 AAATK
+753 ATK
-758 AGKAE
+758 AGKAD
-763 LAKDNKNIKVTFDND
+763 LAKDNQNIKVTFDND

-786 PSIKFTDAKGTG
+786 PSIKFTDAKETG

-803 KSTVTLVELKAEM
+803 KSTVTLVELEAEM

-905 AELTIND
+905 AELTTND

>member
-1 MKHNLFRN
+1 MKNNLFRN

-17 TMLAGA
+17 TMLAGV

-125 EALSDLEETLTKV
+125 EALSDLEETLTKAGG
-138 DDSIDQ
+138 SIDQ
-144 AIQVAV
+144 AIQEAV
-150 KEIQVDITNLKDNVG
+150 NEIQGDITDLKNNVD
-165 DWMGPQMKTY
+165 DWMGPQMKEY
-175 LEANGYATMTDADD
+175 LDAKGYATKSTTITEATS
-189 AASSAVQDI
+189 AAAEEILTQIKAEQSDYRQA
-198 FDQIEKAQGDYY
+198 IEKIVAG
-210 DALVGLI
+210 ATINNLGNGVVG
-217 DSAIT
+217 
-222 EHEGTIKIS
+222 

-239 KELIDKIEP
+239 KDLIDAIEP
-248 LINRVAELEGR
+248 LIDRVAELEGR
-259 IQSLVYVPTRLDKK
+259 IQSLVYVPSTLDEAQTNT
-273 IMFEGASWIDFA
+273 IMFEGASYITFS
-285 GEKYYLGLKEQ
+285 GTKYYLGLADQ
-296 QSAVI
+296 QTAI
-301 TFRVSPASVA
+301 LTFRVSPASLASKITSENISIVT
-311 EKIVKGFA
+311 EKI
-319 GESDDNNKK
+319 
-328 VELSIIPEKVTRAG
+328 TRAAAFT
-342 AEEDFTIEKCE
+342 AELIEDSADPET
-353 LVEGKSGE
+353 GK
-361 FKVTATTGYKYGATA
+361 FQVRATTDYKYGETA
-376 DETLAIALN
+376 NETLAIALN
-385 VKIAPDEDSESTQG
+385 VKIAPAEGSESTQG
-399 IDYTTE
+399 IDYTTA
-405 FIGTDYTAGGEV
+405 FIGTDYTAGG
-417 NDNLVIAKAEEGGE
+417 DITAKLVIAKEKE
-431 YTEIEGEY
+431 
-439 DDGQG
+439 DGSFDTPTGQVYASE
-444 TLTTVTYNT
+444 LKYN
-453 KLPYYSTETV
+453 STETV
-463 TFLKD
+463 TFMED
-468 FDVYYKDAEG
+468 FDVYYNPETNEYHK
-478 NYSALS
+478 LS
-484 AMWENAPKIT
+484 DMWENAPKIT

-512 YTVSATTAAIETSST
+512 YTVSATTAAIKTSST
-527 NLIGNTVTSGEFL
+527 DLIGETITSELFTYSISANNKTLEIGKAKQQITIVGDNT
-540 YQVKAGDRT
+540 
-549 LDVAK
+549 
-554 VKQVVTIDTK
+554 DTK
-564 NTAAVAENIAMNWQY
+564 TVEAAKLHWQY
-579 AITSVSGDYTKEN
+579 AIANSDAASRNVYVAEN
-592 VKLSTKLTYED
+592 VALDNALKAAIYNDMKTYTENASLEAGK
-603 YNTIKNITT
+603 YTI
-612 KGTAGSLNANEYAVT
+612 
-627 VTKNGQAVADGSI
+627 SI
-640 TEANITLTANPSA
+640 TENGTTASGITPAIELVSTPSVDTDAQLVKITLTGDLKKTAN
-653 DGDVQLITVT
+653 
-663 LKGTLKVGGDYVVVA
+663 YVVKAVYMHQDKTTA
-678 TYMKADN
+678 T
-685 TTVTITANVTVTGMP
+685 IIANVNVTGMP
-700 EIAAYEIPAAENT
+700 EIAAYEIPAAEKT

-733 NLKDAFGDKA
+733 NLKDAFGDKT
-743 TFESVIYGAN
+743 TFENVIYGATAN
-753 AAATK
+753 ATK
-758 AGKAE
+758 AGKAD
-763 LAKDNKNIKVTFDND
+763 LAKDNQNIKVTFDND

-803 KSTVTLVELKAEM
+803 KSTVTFVELEAEM

>member
-125 EALSDLEETLTKV
+125 EALSDLEETLTKAGG
-138 DDSIDQ
+138 SIDQ
-144 AIQVAV
+144 AIQEAV
-150 KEIQVDITNLKDNVG
+150 NEIQGDITDLKNNVG
-165 DWMGPQMKTY
+165 DWMGPQMKEY
-175 LEANGYATMTDADD
+175 LDAKGYATKSTT
-189 AASSAVQDI
+189 
-198 FDQIEKAQGDYY
+198 
-210 DALVGLI
+210 
-217 DSAIT
+217 IT
-222 EHEGTIKIS
+222 EATSAAAEEILTQIKAEQSDYRQAIEEIVAGATIS
-231 KEQLDTEL
+231 KLGTGVVKKENLDTEL
-239 KELIDKIEP
+239 QELIEKIEP

-259 IQSLVYVPTRLDKK
+259 IQSLVYVPSSLEEAQSNT
-273 IMFEGASWIDFA
+273 IMFEGASWINFS
-285 GEKYYLGLKEQ
+285 GTKYYLGLADKQ
-296 QSAVI
+296 TAII
-301 TFRVSPASVA
+301 TFRVSPASLV
-311 EKIVKGFA
+311 EKITD
-319 GESDDNNKK
+319 ENI
-328 VELSIIPEKVTRAG
+328 SIVTEKITRAAAFT
-342 AEEDFTIEKCE
+342 AELIEDSADPET
-353 LVEGKSGE
+353 GK
-361 FKVTATTGYKYGATA
+361 FQVRATTDYKYGETA
-376 DETLAIALN
+376 NETLAIALN
-385 VKIAPDEDSESTQG
+385 VKIAPAEGSESKYG
-399 IDYTTE
+399 IDYTTS
-405 FIGTDYTAGGEV
+405 FIGTDYTAGG
-417 NDNLVIAKAEEGGE
+417 DITAKLVIAKEKE
-431 YTEIEGEY
+431 
-439 DDGQG
+439 DGSFDTPTGQVYASE
-444 TLTTVTYNT
+444 LKYN
-453 KLPYYSTETV
+453 STETV
-463 TFLKD
+463 TFMED
-468 FDVYYKDAEG
+468 FDVYYNPETNEYHK
-478 NYSALS
+478 LS
-484 AMWENAPKIT
+484 DMWENAPKIT

-512 YTVSATTAAIETSST
+512 YTVSATTAAIKTSST
-527 NLIGNTVTSGEFL
+527 DLIGETITSELFTYSISANNKTLEIGKAKQQITIVGDNT
-540 YQVKAGDRT
+540 
-549 LDVAK
+549 
-554 VKQVVTIDTK
+554 DTK
-564 NTAAVAENIAMNWQY
+564 TVEAAKLHWQY
-579 AITSVSGDYTKEN
+579 AIANSDAASRNVYVAEN
-592 VKLSTKLTYED
+592 VALDNALKAAIYNDMKTYTENATLEAGK
-603 YNTIKNITT
+603 YTI
-612 KGTAGSLNANEYAVT
+612 
-627 VTKNGQAVADGSI
+627 SI
-640 TEANITLTANPSA
+640 TENGTTASGITPAIELVSTPSVDTDAQLVKITLTGDLKKTAN
-653 DGDVQLITVT
+653 
-663 LKGTLKVGGDYVVVA
+663 YVVKAVYMHQDKTTA
-678 TYMKADN
+678 T
-685 TTVTITANVTVTGMP
+685 IIANVNVTGMP
-700 EIAAYEIPAAENT
+700 EIAAYEIPAAEKT

-733 NLKDAFGDKA
+733 NLKDAFGDKT
-743 TFESVIYGAN
+743 TFENVIYGATAN
-753 AAATK
+753 ATK
-758 AGKAE
+758 AGKAD
-763 LAKDNKNIKVTFDND
+763 LAKDNQNIKVTFDND

-786 PSIKFTDAKGTG
+786 PSIKFTDAKETG

-803 KSTVTLVELKAEM
+803 KSTVTLVELEAEM

-905 AELTIND
+905 AELTTND